1 MKNLMK
7 LLQRKRRMSKW
18 LVPELFLF
26 LAVGGGVFFF
36 CGLHSVSGKYM
47 YQESRTDV
55 IHTTRSYT
63 TSGFSAD
70 MDEELAGETAPA
82 MSLEN
87 EDGLFSDGSQWD
99 LQGDLEEAEFFA
111 DNAEEDTDLYGNNLM
126 EADE

>member
-1 MKNLMK
+1 MK

-18 LVPELFLF
+18 LAPGSFLF
-26 LAVGGGVFFF
+26 LTVGGGVFFF
-36 CGLHSVSGKYM
+36 WGLHSVSGKYM

-55 IHTTRSYT
+55 IHTIQSYT

-70 MDEELAGETAPA
+70 MDEELAGETVPA

-111 DNAEEDTDLYGNNLM
+111 DNAEENTDPYGNNLT